1 MWKMSNRG
9 DGEGISSLRLTTLII
24 LFPLVSL
31 LLYGGLSHLFFFYS
45 QKQEIKRELDKYEQ
59 TLMDT
64 EKNRLKE
71 KVENLAQFV
80 HYYDSKSS
88 DKIKKDATSIVNLV
102 VNIANNI
109 FRNYRDKMEERALK
123 ELIIKALKDIKFEGD
138 LGYLF
143 LIDMKGNIHVH
154 IDPKIIGTNIMDIR
168 DVNGKYIV
176 REFTKV
182 LKEKGEGFVDYYW
195 YIVSEDKK
203 QMHYKIS
210 YVKKLECF
218 DWYIGAGEYLKYMK
232 RYIQRDLLAYIRDN
246 HHFDGGYFF
255 VSDSNNH
262 LVYAPEEESLTV
274 EDIRKYRQE
283 GFFQDEIKIAYTEY
297 IAEYDWY
304 ITAVK
309 ELAGIRKNIDFKKRQ
324 SEIKRVENVKMNFYL
339 MLFSWVISLL
349 LSIYLSTV
357 MNRMLKRYERQL
369 KETNEKLV
377 FQSRQALL
385 GELLPMIAHQWRQP
399 INRIASI
406 LALLRFGKN
415 EKRHVEELDSY
426 YREMEDNIEFMSETI
441 DNFRTFYQPKEYTS
455 EERLDELIRRSIEFI
470 EGSIRKKDIT
480 VYLEL
485 EEISHMLY
493 ANEFLQVMINLIKN
507 AVDALSY
514 RGQLWVRLYRKEKKI
529 VIEVQDN
536 GQGIDKSKIDKV
548 FDPYFTTKKDS
559 MGLGLYMS
567 KIIIEK
573 HMNGEIKVENLPD
586 GGVCFRIYF
595 TDDKS

>member
-1 MWKMSNRG
+1 MWKIFNRASG
-9 DGEGISSLRLTTLII
+9 NDHASLRLTTLII

-45 QKQEIKRELDKYEQ
+45 QKQEIKRELAKYEQ
-59 TLMDT
+59 TLMEI

-88 DKIKKDATSIVNLV
+88 DKIRKDATSIVNLV
-102 VNIANNI
+102 VNVANNI
-109 FRNYRDKMEERALK
+109 CHTYKNTFNEKTLK
-123 ELIIKALKDIKFEGD
+123 KLIIDALTGIKFEGD

-143 LIDMKGNIHVH
+143 LIDMKGNIYVH
-154 IDPKIIGTNIMDIR
+154 IDPKIVGTNIMDIR

-176 REFTKV
+176 REFTRV

-195 YIVSEDKK
+195 YIVSEDRK

-210 YVKKLECF
+210 YVKKLDCF
-218 DWYIGAGEYLKYMK
+218 DWYVGAGEYLKYMK
-232 RYIQRDLLAYIRDN
+232 RFVREDLLSYIRDN
-246 HHFDGGYFF
+246 HHFDRGYFF
-255 VSDSNNH
+255 VSDSRNK
-262 LVYAPEEESLTV
+262 LVYAPKEEHLGISDV
-274 EDIRKYRQE
+274 KRYRQE
-283 GFFQDEIKIAYTEY
+283 GFFQDDDKIAYTEY

-309 ELAGIRKNIDFKKRQ
+309 ALEGIRKDIAVKKRQ
-324 SEIKRVENVKMNFYL
+324 NEIKREENIRTNFYL
-339 MLFSWVISLL
+339 MLFSWVISLM
-349 LSIYLSTV
+349 LSIYLSLV
-357 MNRMLKRYERQL
+357 MNRMLKRYERKL

-399 INRIASI
+399 INKIASI
-406 LALLRFGKN
+406 LALLRFGKG
-415 EKRHVEELDSY
+415 EKRNSEQLDTY

-441 DNFRTFYQPKEYTS
+441 DDFRTFYQPKEYTS
-455 EERLDELIRRSIEFI
+455 EEKLHDLIHRSIEFV
-470 EGSIRKKDIT
+470 EGSIRKKDI
-480 VYLEL
+480 VLHVKLEK
-485 EEISHMLY
+485 ISYTLY

-507 AVDALSY
+507 AVDSLPL
-514 RGQLWVRLYRKEKKI
+514 RGELWVRLYRREKKVI
-529 VIEVQDN
+529 IEVEDN
-536 GQGIDKSKIDKV
+536 GTGIDKEAIDKV
-548 FDPYFTTKKDS
+548 FDPYFTTKEDS

-573 HMNGEIKVENLPD
+573 HMKGRISVKNRSE
-586 GGVCFRIYF
+586 GGVCFTIYLA
-595 TDDKS
+595 DDA